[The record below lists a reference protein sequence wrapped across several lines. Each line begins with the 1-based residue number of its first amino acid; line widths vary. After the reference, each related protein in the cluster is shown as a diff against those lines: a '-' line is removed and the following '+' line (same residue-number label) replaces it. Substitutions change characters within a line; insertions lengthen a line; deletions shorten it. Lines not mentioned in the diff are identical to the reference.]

1 MILTVIAD
9 LALTFPAPLMALS
22 GESGNLKMKV
32 PKHSLVGCVPVAADK
47 ACLMNRRQ
55 TKGRRVG
62 CGRLAG
68 ALAAMSQT
76 APLSIVRLLFQKAT
90 PPGSKF
96 IVPAAPVSSWA
107 AIPSYRHPSKGDAS
121 RM

>member
-9 LALTFPAPLMALS
+9 LALTFPAALMALS
-22 GESGNLKMKV
+22 GESGNLKMKA
-32 PKHSLVGCVPVAADK
+32 PKHSLVGCVPVPAG
-47 ACLMNRRQ
+47 LSNG
-55 TKGRRVG
+55 TGGRRRAARLR
-62 CGRLAG
+62 CGRLAEG
-68 ALAAMSQT
+68 LAAMSQA

-107 AIPSYRHPSKGDAS
+107 AIPSYQ
-121 RM
+121 